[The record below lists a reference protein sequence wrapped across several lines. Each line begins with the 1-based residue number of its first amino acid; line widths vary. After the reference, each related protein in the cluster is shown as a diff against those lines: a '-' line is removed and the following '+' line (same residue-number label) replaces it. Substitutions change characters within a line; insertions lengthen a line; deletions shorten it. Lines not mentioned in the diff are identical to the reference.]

1 MPNTSQTVSGG
12 HRVLIVVPLTRFLA
26 SRIAQKRAGARPSL
40 IVGNGTEAGVQRSE
54 GHGCQREKGR
64 HEQQMRKIGSLLQS
78 FKKQSFLC
86 NKRKKPDT
94 LKTQKP
100 KT

>member
-54 GHGCQREKGR
+54 GEREKGY
-64 HEQQMRKIGSLLQS
+64 HEQQMRKIESLLQC
-78 FKKQSFLC
+78 FKK
-86 NKRKKPDT
+86 
-94 LKTQKP
+94 
-100 KT
+100 